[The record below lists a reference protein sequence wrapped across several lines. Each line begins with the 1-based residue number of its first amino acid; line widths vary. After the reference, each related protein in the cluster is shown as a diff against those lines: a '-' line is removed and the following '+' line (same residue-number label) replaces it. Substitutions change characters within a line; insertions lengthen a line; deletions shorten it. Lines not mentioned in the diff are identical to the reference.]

1 MDTVSFISNQH
12 LHLYKIFYCAN
23 IKHKCISVS
32 YFLIIIRPPF
42 SPNKEH
48 PITFIEAGR
57 LNVKN
62 SLQALNA
69 NEHIVMTPSGT

>member
-1 MDTVSFISNQH
+1 MTLSKILDKVISNQH
-12 LHLYKIFYCAN
+12 LHLYKIFYSA
-23 IKHKCISVS
+23 SVS